1 VNAEGYS
8 TTYYDLCKSG
18 ILENGFGGYLV
29 ENSREKTVRKVE
41 KKSDNY
47 IDNFVDY
54 HGNS

>member
-1 VNAEGYS
+1 MNAEGYS